1 MRKLVILVLVICLS
15 MSSAFAQDAK
25 APNRSVSVYF
35 DSLTGG
41 FVGDDN
47 DKAGILGGNEFEV
60 GVAYTQNFSDVPWLS
75 MQFRVNSV
83 MQGDVALNDN
93 GTFAGYSGASAISPP
108 VRARAALIF
117 GPYAFL
123 SLDTRG
129 VFAVEL
135 YSPKISLGNAG
146 GLSFMGAVEG
156 FYVPRIGAVGS
167 GVDFGEQTTTVLDV
181 VYVRAD
187 YSITFAEDFTYLSK
201 LGFRFAGDL
210 KPDDKV
216 LTPEAF
222 VDNFR
227 IRWENQLIWNVT
239 EKFYIWT
246 QLRYE
251 ARNILNE
258 DVDLQNYLALQ
269 GGLGY
274 SFNFSGN

>member
-1 MRKLVILVLVICLS
+1 MRKLVILFLVVCLT

-25 APNRSVSVYF
+25 APNRTVSVYF

-41 FVGDDN
+41 LVGDGYD
-47 DKAGILGGNEFEV
+47 AGVLAGNEFEV
-60 GVAYTQNFSDVPWLS
+60 GVAYTQNFSDAPWLS

-83 MQGDVALNDN
+83 MQGNVTLNED
-93 GTFAGYSGASAISPP
+93 GAFAGYNSASASGQP

-135 YSPKISLGNAG
+135 YSPKIDFGNAG

-156 FYVPRIGAVGS
+156 YYVPYIDTVSS
-167 GVDFGEQTTTVLDV
+167 GVDAGKQSTTVLDI

-187 YSITFAEDFTYLSK
+187 YSITFAEDFIFASK
-201 LGFRFAGDL
+201 LGFRFPGWL
-210 KPDDKV
+210 KGNEEV
-216 LTPEAF
+216 LSGETL

-227 IRWENQLIWNVT
+227 IRWENQVIWNVT

-251 ARNILNE
+251 VQNIVNK
-258 DVDLQNYLALQ
+258 DVDIENYLALQ

-274 SFNFSGN
+274 SFNFNNN